1 MTGGPVPASVVLY
14 RIATDTPTY
23 TADDLSGT
31 GAKQSGGRWN
41 QPGIAMLYTSP
52 SRALACL
59 ETLAHLAGGFSLPL
73 NRFLV
78 EITVPAAVWTART
91 ILAPTSH
98 VGWDAQP
105 PGLVSMSWGTT
116 WTQNGTTLL
125 AEVPSVIVE
134 EEPNVLLNPAHP
146 DMSQVIARKV
156 RRWHYDPRL
165 RT

>member
-1 MTGGPVPASVVLY
+1 VSGGRVQAPIVLY

-41 QPGIAMLYTSP
+41 QPGVAMLYTST

-59 ETLAHLAGGFSLPL
+59 ETLAHLAGGSSLPL
-73 NRFLV
+73 NRYLV

-91 ILAPTSH
+91 IFAPASH
-98 VGWDAQP
+98 VGWDALP
-105 PGLVSMSWGTT
+105 PGLVSIAWGTT
-116 WTQNGTTLL
+116 WAQNGSTLL

-134 EEPNVLLNPAHP
+134 EEPNVLLNPTHP
-146 DMSQVIARKV
+146 DLPQVTARKV

-165 RT
+165 